1 MYVLQG
7 GKSPL
12 WTASFYGHLKCV
24 ELLLEGGASV
34 DVQEE
39 VSVTIIIAVHMSER

>member
-1 MYVLQG
+1 MLQTG
-7 GKSPL
+7 ESPL
-12 WTASFYGHLKCV
+12 WTASFHGYLKCV

-39 VSVTIIIAVHMSER
+39 VNVTIAVHI